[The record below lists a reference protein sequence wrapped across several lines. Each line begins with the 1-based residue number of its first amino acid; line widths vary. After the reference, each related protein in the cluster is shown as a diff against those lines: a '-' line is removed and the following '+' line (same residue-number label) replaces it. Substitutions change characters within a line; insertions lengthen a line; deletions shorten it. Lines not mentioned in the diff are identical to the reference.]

1 MKPDFQTWFETKNP
15 EGTMPSTAMSMR
27 IQLEQAYT
35 AGADSTAKLFV
46 EVGQFLSDGES
57 AKISFVPFVDGSGI
71 TLKHG
76 DPVYVLCGSPVGK
89 SVIELKQDLACAQ
102 LDLATARA
110 NQRRLEDLVLELGRQ
125 LDDLAVK
132 TGAAESPYN
141 TSRLLCELQNKR
153 ILHNGFNLHG
163 TRTGR
168 ISAAELNESNWPA
181 PFIEV
186 DRHDS

>member
-1 MKPDFQTWFETKNP
+1 MNQDFQKWFEDKNP

-27 IQLEQAYT
+27 IQLEQAYA

-57 AKISFVPFVDGSGI
+57 AKISFVPFVDGNGI

-76 DPVYVLCGSPVGK
+76 DPVYVLCGSPIGK
-89 SVIELKQDLACAQ
+89 SVVELKQDLACER
-102 LDLATARA
+102 LELAIAKS

-141 TSRLLCELQNKR
+141 TSRLLCELQNRR
-153 ILHNGFNLHG
+153 ILDNGFVLHG
-163 TRTGR
+163 VRTGR
-168 ISAAELNESNWPA
+168 FTTSEQNDSNTPKSHVE
-181 PFIEV
+181 EV
-186 DRHDS
+186 PRDR